1 MLDPQVIRAERHV
14 VEKAIRDR
22 HATVDLDA
30 FFALDEKRRAL
41 LREVETLRA
50 ERNVK
55 SKQKPTPAEIAKL
68 KKTGQAIAEKETALA
83 AIEEQRQ
90 QILLTIP
97 NIPHDSV
104 PVGESEAK
112 NKVLKK
118 WGKRPSVKNPREHF
132 DIPSVKP
139 YLDIERGVRTS
150 GARFY
155 YLRGPVAVLEHA
167 LMRYAVEFITKK
179 GFELLVPPILVHEQ
193 ALFGTGYF
201 PNGRNEVYAVNPG
214 EDNLFLVGTSEQAV
228 TAFHTGETMEAKD
241 LPKKYTA
248 FTPCFRR
255 EAGSYG
261 KDTQGIL
268 RVHQFNKVEMVA
280 FTAPETSWKIL
291 AEMVKL
297 TEAFYQS
304 LGIPYQLV
312 ALCTGDLGFQSAK
325 TIDIEGWFPGQNR
338 YRELGSASNTTDF
351 QARRLNIR
359 YVTKTGEK
367 RLVHTLNNT
376 VVADRALLAI
386 LENYQQA
393 DGSVMVP
400 NVLQKYTHFKK
411 IAIT

>member
-1 MLDPQVIRAERHV
+1 MIDPQIIRAERNA

-41 LREVETLRA
+41 LLEVEALRA

-55 SKQKPTPAEIAKL
+55 SKQKPTPTEIAKL
-68 KKTGQAIAEKETALA
+68 KKIGQAIAEKETALA

-97 NIPHDSV
+97 NIPHESV
-104 PVGESEAK
+104 PIGESETK

-118 WGKRPSVKNPREHF
+118 WGKRPSVKKPREHF
-132 DIPSVKP
+132 DIPAVKP

-155 YLRGPVAVLEHA
+155 YLRGPVAALEHA

-179 GFELLVPPILVHEQ
+179 GFELLITPILVKEQ

-214 EDNLFLVGTSEQAV
+214 EDNLFLVGTSEQAI
-228 TAFHTGETMEAKD
+228 TAFHAGETLEAKE

-280 FTAPETSWKIL
+280 FTTPETSWKML

-351 QARRLNIR
+351 QSQRLNIR

-367 RLVHTLNNT
+367 QLVHTLNNT
-376 VVADRALLAI
+376 VIADRALLAL
-386 LENYQQA
+386 LENYQQT
-393 DGSVMVP
+393 DGSVAIP
-400 NVLQKYTHFKK
+400 TVLQKYTHFKK
-411 IAIT
+411 IAVS

>member
-1 MLDPQVIRAERHV
+1 MLDPQLIRTERNA

-22 HATVDLDA
+22 HATVDVSA

-41 LREVETLRA
+41 LQEMETARA
-50 ERNVK
+50 ERNAK
-55 SKQKPTPAEIAKL
+55 SKQKPTHAEIIKL
-68 KKTGQAIAEKETALA
+68 KKIGETIAKKETALA
-83 AIEEQRQ
+83 TIEEQRQ
-90 QILLTIP
+90 LILLAMP
-97 NIPHDSV
+97 NIPHESV
-104 PVGESEAK
+104 PVGEREE
-112 NKVLKK
+112 NNVVLKK
-118 WGKRPSVKNPREHF
+118 GGKKPRLKNPCEYF
-132 DIPSVKP
+132 DIPAVKP

-155 YLRGPVAVLEHA
+155 YLRGPLAQLERA
-167 LMRYAVEFITKK
+167 LMQYALDFITAK
-179 GFELLVPPILVHEQ
+179 GFELLITPILVKEH

-214 EDNLFLVGTSEQAV
+214 EDNLFLVGTSEQAI
-228 TAFHTGETMEAKD
+228 TAFHAGETLEAKD

-280 FTAPETSWKIL
+280 FTTPETSWKML

-312 ALCTGDLGFQSAK
+312 TLCTGDLGFQSAK
-325 TIDIEGWFPGQNR
+325 TIDVEGWFPGQNR

-351 QARRLNIR
+351 QARRLTIR
-359 YVTKTGEK
+359 SIAKTGEK
-367 RLVHTLNNT
+367 QLVHTLNNT
-376 VVADRALLAI
+376 VVADRALLAL

-393 DGSVMVP
+393 DGSVTVP
-400 NVLQKYTHFKK
+400 TVLQKYTHFKK
-411 IAIT
+411 IAVS